1 MTGCRNVSL
10 TSARSASPAKD
21 QLCQARTPTVQ
32 SLPCQ
37 TTTPVGP
44 APHFPAPS
52 SSSVPVGNR
61 KIGPAPTVKPWN
73 VRLGEKYRP
82 SVVSRRPDCEP
93 EPGKRPF
100 WLNITGRIV
109 REITYQSSLSVNG
122 TTGWMFTNHCEPSLS
137 VPTSPL

>member
-21 QLCQARTPTVQ
+21 QLSQARTPTVQ
-32 SLPCQ
+32 PLPCQ

-44 APHFPAPS
+44 VAHFPAPS
-52 SSSVPVGNR
+52 SSSVAVGSR
-61 KIGPAPTVKPWN
+61 KMGPAPKVKSLN
-73 VRLGEKYRP
+73 VRFGEKQSP
-82 SVVSRRPDCEP
+82 CVVSRRPDCEA